1 MSQCD
6 ACQSQIDDH
15 EKRLSDVERRQD
27 AQGSKLDA
35 IIRDVIA
42 VRAEGN
48 ARAAVSMQGIDRL
61 GTQITSLA
69 QQVSE
74 NTGAQK
80 RQVQLQEQ
88 QLITAQTRLAQMKY
102 WGCVFGILF
111 AAAGALGGTL
121 LSSQTWDDYLFG
133 GVSFLH
139 HRVVTIQ

>member
-1 MSQCD
+1 MTTEYQT
-6 ACQSQIDDH
+6 QLDDH
-15 EKRLSDVERRQD
+15 EERLADIEKWRGDISAR
-27 AQGSKLDA
+27 LDNIGQELA
-35 IIRDVIA
+35 A
-42 VRAEGN
+42 TRAEGN

-61 GTQITSLA
+61 GLQITSLG

-80 RQVQLQEQ
+80 RQVQIQEQ

-133 GVSFLH
+133 HVGFLH
-139 HRVVTIQ
+139 HRVSIMQ

>member
-1 MSQCD
+1 MSDLQKQVD
-6 ACQSQIDDH
+6 NH
-15 EKRLSDVERRQD
+15 EERLADIEKWRGDISAR
-27 AQGSKLDA
+27 LDNIGQELA
-35 IIRDVIA
+35 A
-42 VRAEGN
+42 TRAEGN

-139 HRVVTIQ
+139 HRAATIQ